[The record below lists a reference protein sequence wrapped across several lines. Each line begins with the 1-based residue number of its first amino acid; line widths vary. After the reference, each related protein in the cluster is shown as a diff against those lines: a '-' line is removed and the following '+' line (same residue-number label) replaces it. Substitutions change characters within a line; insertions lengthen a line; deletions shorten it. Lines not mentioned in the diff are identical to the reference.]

1 MSDKITRL
9 GEDENDST
17 ALQLYGFTALRLY
30 GFTAL
35 RLYGFTALRQN
46 DQFWQPRCQ
55 ERVP

>member
-35 RLYGFTALRQN
+35 RQN